1 MSLFKP
7 DWALPDNVKAFCTE
21 RKGGVSQPP
30 FDGFNLA
37 THVGDDICKVQA
49 NRLRLQELAQLP
61 NNPVWLNQQ
70 HTDIAIQLTAESN
83 IDTNT
88 NTRIHNQQTPI
99 ADASW
104 TQDKKQVCIVMT
116 ADCLPIL
123 VAAKDGSC
131 VAAIHA
137 GWKGL
142 ADGIIT
148 KTLNDMPVE
157 PGAVTAWIGPA
168 ISQAEFEVGQDVYD
182 AFCQNNAKNNA
193 FFIKKPHENTKYLA
207 DIAAIAQHE
216 MQGLGVSNI
225 CLSGLCSFSEKKRF
239 YSYRRDHETGR
250 MASLIWL
257 E

>member
-7 DWALPDNVKAFCTE
+7 DWDLPDNVKAFCTE
-21 RKGGVSQPP
+21 RKGGVSQAP

-37 THVGDDICKVQA
+37 THVGDDIDRIEK
-49 NRLRLQELAQLP
+49 NRQHLQQLAQLP
-61 NNPVWLNQQ
+61 NSPVWLNQQ
-70 HTDIAIQLTAESN
+70 HTDIAIQLTSDLN
-83 IDTNT
+83 LNT
-88 NTRIHNQQTPI
+88 NTHQTPI

-104 TQDKKQVCIVMT
+104 TQDKKQVCVVMT

-148 KTLNDMPVE
+148 KTLNNMPVE
-157 PGAVTAWIGPA
+157 PDAVTAWVGPA

-182 AFCQNNAKNNA
+182 VFCQNNIENEA
-193 FFIKKPHENTKYLA
+193 FFIEKSREHRKYLA
-207 DIAAIAQHE
+207 DIAGIAQRE
-216 MQGLGVSNI
+216 MQVLGVSDV
-225 CLSGLCSFSEKKRF
+225 CLSGLCSYVEETRF
-239 YSYRRDHETGR
+239 YSYRRDKVTGR
-250 MASLIWL
+250 MASLIWI